1 MSCGSVGVALR
12 SYKLDQQFV
21 SDFTWMGI
29 WTPFSRSPST
39 IQVMA
44 MAGTLN
50 IVFPSG
56 NDNSKFSRISTT
68 MECNSI
74 TLSNGMSAFKTLDRH
89 ETEMQDSREFPT
101 DAGTGA
107 GSCGA

>member
-1 MSCGSVGVALR
+1 MGSRKPNQQLLSGVMR
-12 SYKLDQQFV
+12 
-21 SDFTWMGI
+21 MGI

-44 MAGTLN
+44 MAGTLK

-56 NDNSKFSRISTT
+56 NDSSKFSSISTT

-74 TLSNGMSAFKTLDRH
+74 TLSNRTSASVTLKPEHRTH
-89 ETEMQDSREFPT
+89 ENFQPMQVREP
-101 DAGTGA
+101 AAAKGT
-107 GSCGA
+107 SV

>member
-1 MSCGSVGVALR
+1 MASRGPHGRKWGEVPCGHKYR
-12 SYKLDQQFV
+12 LDQQLM
-21 SDFTWMGI
+21 SDFMRMGI

-39 IQVMA
+39 IQVIA
-44 MAGTLN
+44 MAGTLK

-74 TLSNGMSAFKTLDRH
+74 TLSN
-89 ETEMQDSREFPT
+89 
-101 DAGTGA
+101 
-107 GSCGA
+107 